1 MVANN
6 TRVPVFVVKKRQ
18 KKGVDAT
25 KEVAVRRE
33 AALERDNLE
42 QVGTFD

>member
-6 TRVPVFVVKKRQ
+6 TSVPVFGVKKRQ

-33 AALERDNLE
+33 AALDRDNLD
-42 QVGTFD
+42 QVDTVD